1 MDDDIIGD
9 MTKEDLIDI
18 GDAVG
23 FLKAFAPAPAS
34 GAAAAGGGSS
44 SVGGAAAVVD
54 SVAELLPSIS
64 GGDPCA
70 LFLEASAHHWRRCA
84 STSCWLLR
92 KSTGFQFS
100 FISHIFAGAEGE
112 A

>member
-1 MDDDIIGD
+1 MDDEIIGD

-18 GDAVG
+18 GDAVV

-70 LFLEASAHHWRRCA
+70 LFVEA
-84 STSCWLLR
+84 
-92 KSTGFQFS
+92 
-100 FISHIFAGAEGE
+100 
-112 A
+112 